1 MTSFF
6 SSALGGNPFATVVG
20 GKIEKATDSSLASEN
35 WALNMEI
42 CDLINES
49 EEIGRDAMKA
59 IRKRLTQNAGKNY
72 NYTIVMYTLT
82 VLETCVKNC
91 GKKFH
96 LLVCSK
102 DFVLELVK
110 LIGPKNDPPTAVQE
124 KVLSLIQAWADAFI
138 SQPDLSGVVLV
149 YQDLRSKGIEFPSTD
164 LDCLAPIHTP
174 EKTVKS
180 KRPSND
186 ITDGSIPIASAA
198 SMPATNTASVSP
210 DAASD
215 LPPGAIQGSI
225 PQASPMAAPII
236 ISPVAGTLTPDQ
248 RAKLQSELDVV
259 QANMAVLGEMLSELT
274 PGNELPDELD
284 LLQELSITCHSM
296 QSRVVELIGRLANDE
311 LTADLLR
318 INDDLNNL
326 FLRYT
331 RFEKNRGDGTGME
344 QHATGTTP
352 RKVAAGSSPSTVLGK
367 AMSAAAASKKAEA
380 EGKSLID
387 WGPTDEGDNE
397 ADVVNQLSKMGVSGS
412 NATAQLAN
420 VGSTTARNGPQG
432 DTDEFDQFAQS
443 RTTTDLPKVGGN
455 SKQPESFTT
464 LANPNKKNRE
474 LEFDEIAAWLDE
486 TPGAEESVTS
496 SEFDRFLAERAAAA
510 DSLPSVTTTT
520 NTSTN
525 KSINSKDEKQI
536 QLL

>member
-6 SSALGGNPFATVVG
+6 SSALGGNPFSTVVG
-20 GKIEKATDSSLASEN
+20 GKIEKATDATLASEN
-35 WALNMEI
+35 WALNIEI

-49 EEIGRDAMKA
+49 EEAGRDAMKA

-102 DFVLELVK
+102 DFVQELVK

-124 KVLSLIQAWADAFI
+124 KVLSLIQSWADAFI

-174 EKTVKS
+174 EKSVKS
-180 KRPSND
+180 RPSPPSSD
-186 ITDGSIPIASAA
+186 ITVTDGVAFTSGAAPLPIASVTIE
-198 SMPATNTASVSP
+198 PN
-210 DAASD
+210 SD
-215 LPPGAIQGSI
+215 LPPGAIQGAI
-225 PQASPMAAPII
+225 PHTAPMTAPII
-236 ISPVAGTLTPDQ
+236 ISPVAGTLTADQ

-274 PGNELPDELD
+274 PGNELGDELE
-284 LLQELSITCHSM
+284 LLQELHMTCHSM
-296 QSRVVELIGRLANDE
+296 QARVVELIGRLANDE

-331 RFEKNRGDGTGME
+331 RFEKNRGDGSITIGME
-344 QHATGTTP
+344 STAATSKKALGT
-352 RKVAAGSSPSTVLGK
+352 SPSAVLGK
-367 AMSAAAASKKAEA
+367 AMSAAAAAKKAEA

-387 WGPTDEGDNE
+387 WGPADAGDD
-397 ADVVNQLSKMGVSGS
+397 DVVDKLNKMGVSDS
-412 NATAQLAN
+412 NATAQLAKI
-420 VGSTTARNGPQG
+420 GTTTARNGPQG
-432 DTDEFDQFAQS
+432 DTDEFDTFAQS
-443 RTTTDLPKVGGN
+443 RNAIEVPKVGGS
-455 SKQPESFTT
+455 SKQPESFNTI
-464 LANPNKKNRE
+464 ANAKNQNRE